1 MALFDF
7 MYRLKRSMMVVDHTD
22 NLSATLQTT
31 NVCTADAQETTRL
44 VVDTITRMC
53 NKQNATSFYKMVK
66 IKADRLSLEELSLP
80 RK

>member
-1 MALFDF
+1 
-7 MYRLKRSMMVVDHTD
+7 MMVVDHTD

-31 NVCTADAQETTRL
+31 NVCAADAQETTRL

-66 IKADRLSLEELSLP
+66 IKADQLSLEELSLP

>member
-1 MALFDF
+1 
-7 MYRLKRSMMVVDHTD
+7 MMVVDHTD

-31 NVCTADAQETTRL
+31 NVCAADSQETTRL

-66 IKADRLSLEELSLP
+66 IKADQLSLEELSLP